1 MYYDTFVNAL
11 RSYTWYGSKYY
22 YITAAPQYILS
33 AKWLLNLSDVLIRM
47 HTLATLWTLPISSI
61 TLKLSLLI
69 YSMVFIQVSI
79 SIKSLITSS
88 TTTIAMLARVIS
100 IMTYGNGGFTINPQP
115 GGQNSTSVWLH
126 LPMPQVQDISLQ
138 PNSPK

>member
-11 RSYTWYGSKYY
+11 RSYTSYGSKYY
-22 YITAAPQYILS
+22 YISAAPQYILS

-47 HTLATLWTLPISSI
+47 HTLARRWTLPASSI
-61 TLKLSLLI
+61 TLKLLFLI
-69 YSMVFIQVSI
+69 YSMLFIQVSI
-79 SIKSLITSS
+79 SIKSLIISS
-88 TTTIAMLARVIS
+88 TTTIAMLARIIS
-100 IMTYGNGGFTINPQP
+100 IITHGNGGFIINPQP